1 MQATVNLC
9 IWWWNDMP
17 KLFWR
22 YLRTLD
28 FRHMNMSLFL
38 FIESS
43 HFLWRY
49 CEFVTMLHQLLDLW
63 RRVFVSRGLQIL
75 VLIVCKRVF
84 LRSLMLLFL
93 SFFIFQFLE
102 RSLKV
107 ESFVGLSL
115 DKVRHNLPIFH
126 CLYLFINTV
135 TVIPLLSI
143 VNLHYLLD
151 AVNFGRGT
159 INIFSSQ
166 MSVIIFLDDL
176 LNKHF
181 WFATS
186 NFTNF
191 EESSSWNRAHQIGRI
206 YRVGIFLV
214 MLSTTQNT
222 VA

>member
-1 MQATVNLC
+1 
-9 IWWWNDMP
+9 MP

-22 YLRTLD
+22 YLRTLH

-38 FIESS
+38 FVESS
-43 HFLWRY
+43 HFLGRY
-49 CEFVTMLHQLLDLW
+49 REFVTMFNQLLDLR

-102 RSLKV
+102 RSLKI

-126 CLYLFINTV
+126 CLNLFIDTV

-159 INIFSSQ
+159 VDIFSSQ
-166 MSVIIFLDDL
+166 MPMIIFLDDL

-181 WFATS
+181 GFATS

-191 EESSSWNRAHQIGRI
+191 EESPTRNRAHKIGGI
-206 YRVGIFLV
+206 YRVRIFLV